1 MGVSIHAF
9 EVYTLMHL
17 NKNNRQG
24 LFHYHLIGGCFLH
37 RSKAERLRR
46 RFFCSPNSQK
56 QASLVRKTKNPRKF
70 VGFELIWRRERD
82 CLRFAQTSIEFHQK
96 IKCWATPLSFFLA
109 VALESKLS
117 KLHQ

>member
-46 RFFCSPNSQK
+46 
-56 QASLVRKTKNPRKF
+56 
-70 VGFELIWRRERD
+70 
-82 CLRFAQTSIEFHQK
+82 
-96 IKCWATPLSFFLA
+96 SFFLFSNHA
-109 VALESKLS
+109 EASFARLENK
-117 KLHQ
+117 KPTKIRGF